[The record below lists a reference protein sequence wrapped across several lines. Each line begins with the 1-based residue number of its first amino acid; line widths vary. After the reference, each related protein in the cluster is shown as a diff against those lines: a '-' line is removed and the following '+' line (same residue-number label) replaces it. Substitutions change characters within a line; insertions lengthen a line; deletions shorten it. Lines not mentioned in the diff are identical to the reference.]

1 MSKEKYETL
10 SEYLAAEVDQIEDD
24 TEWMEAEYNAVYDWY
39 CEHGFSPE
47 DRKLALARGFA
58 EFIESWDEQG
68 GEQYD

>member
-24 TEWMEAEYNAVYDWY
+24 TEWMKAEYNAVHDWY
-39 CEHGFSPE
+39 CECGFSPE
-47 DRKLALARGFA
+47 DREEALSRGFA
-58 EFIESWDEQG
+58 ESIESWDEQR